1 MKRKAKHL
9 LGKKNQR
16 PQTQGELLF
25 FLPKRCLGLADW
37 HPTEKTRGEFFRF
50 CYMKFLNLVCQLSF
64 SSTVRMEDV
73 LQKNLGGQFFVTVEA
88 RNKNRAVW
96 GLQVGSVH

>member
-1 MKRKAKHL
+1 M
-9 LGKKNQR
+9 
-16 PQTQGELLF
+16 F

-64 SSTVRMEDV
+64 SSTVGMEAV
-73 LQKNLGGQFFVTVEA
+73 LQKTLGGQFSVTVEV
-88 RNKNRAVW
+88 RNKNPAV
-96 GLQVGSVH
+96 